1 MILRL
6 RSLSIVSKRF
16 AEIEQLRVLGID
28 NSLKVEFALQV
39 LNKHGRIFEVYPPPK
54 RSMRMKEQ
62 FCYSNAV
69 SKRSKGYGYVEGVI
83 TSKKTGFE
91 ISHAWNVDAD
101 GRHVDFTIME
111 TDQYTYLGVVI
122 PWPLVSEVAFSTK
135 PMWYTTLPYLTYS
148 R

>member
-16 AEIEQLRVLGID
+16 AEIDQLRSLKID
-28 NSLKVEFALQV
+28 NALKVKYAMQV
-39 LNKHGRIFEVYPPPK
+39 LNKHGQIFEVYPPPK

-62 FCYSNAV
+62 SCYANAA

-122 PWPLVSEVAFSTK
+122 PWPLISKVAFSTR
-135 PMWYTTLPYLTYS
+135 PMWYTILPYLTPS